1 MADLMY
7 APPQS
12 NLEPK
17 PDVERVEFYIVSL
30 RKFVI
35 LYLATLGWYGLYWF
49 YRHWSENRRF
59 SGSSVLPVIR
69 AMFAFIF
76 AFPLFRKVDQS
87 LRRQELGAMRSW
99 LLSAGVLLVLS
110 FASVLMVLAGGNAQ
124 VEGRVSWFGLTLALL
139 IAQILNLSI
148 VQRKMNMAALDPD
161 GASNSTFSGA
171 NWAWIALGSLVWTA
185 NLANILLY
193 EI

>member
-1 MADLMY
+1 MY

-12 NLEPK
+12 SLEPK

-35 LYLATLGWYGLYWF
+35 LYLATSGWYGLYWF

-59 SGSSVLPVIR
+59 SGSSVLPVMR

-76 AFPLFRKVDQS
+76 AFPLFRRVDQS

-110 FASVLMVLAGGNAQ
+110 FASVLMVLAGGDARA
-124 VEGRVSWFGLTLALL
+124 EDRTSWFGVTLALL

-148 VQRKMNMAALDPD
+148 VQRRMNLAALDRH
-161 GASNSTFSGA
+161 GASNSTLSGA
-171 NWAWIALGSLVWTA
+171 NWTWIALGSLIWIA
-185 NLANILLY
+185 NLANVLL
-193 EI
+193 